1 MPRGEAGELQNSS
14 TLAAAN
20 ALAWIASTGAEA
32 SEGAAA
38 MATTVDV
45 TLKNL
50 MSIEG
55 AVAAAL
61 VDYTSGLTLGG
72 TSASKMLDVSVAAAG
87 NTEVVKAKMRTMEM
101 LGLEDRIEDILIT
114 LGRQYHLLRPLHS
127 RDGTGLFLYLA
138 LDKERGNLALA
149 RHQLTKISEN
159 LEV

>member
-14 TLAAAN
+14 TPAIAH
-20 ALAWIASTGAEA
+20 ALAWFASTGAEA
-32 SEGAAA
+32 SEGAA

-50 MSIEG
+50 MDIEG

-72 TSASKMLDVSVAAAG
+72 TSASKTLDISVAAAG
-87 NTEVVKAKMRTMEM
+87 NTEVVKAKLRTMEM
-101 LGLEDRIEDILIT
+101 LGLDDRIEDILIT

-149 RHQLTKISEN
+149 RHRLAKISEN